1 MSGPDKSIISSIIDS
16 AGDVLVSL
24 AEISRRQQELNHLY
38 VVPGADS
45 LIAKCNRL
53 AEESEAMAAVSNQE
67 VQTILG
73 SDRRQRALNTA
84 AMAATCAAVCGA
96 WGAYAAAGSSTTA
109 VATATSLNSA
119 EALFMAGVQ
128 QGAKRFAVGVGRN
141 LVVQAFL
148 QSGDAAMNYSL
159 TGSTQKSL
167 SGTGPFVMMNA
178 MIAGALPAWQAAD
191 GMKLFIHGIR
201 GELLIA
207 AGDAI
212 KNRKNMTVLEAMK
225 AIGEDEVAKQLP
237 AVKKILISALLDD
250 SGQAAQKIYNDMV
263 STEILKATKDAAM
276 NEVAKRVP
284 QLNWM
289 TVGKARDKAVYSDDI
304 QDDLKELVRR
314 IAARRVE
321 ASIFRTTAA
330 NILVL
335 KKASQMVCDPASKI
349 TAQQVMNGA

>member
-1 MSGPDKSIISSIIDS
+1 MT
-16 AGDVLVSL
+16 L
-24 AEISRRQQELNHLY
+24 AEVSRRQKELNHLY

-53 AEESEAMAAVSNQE
+53 ADESESMAAITNQE
-67 VQTILG
+67 VQSILN
-73 SDRRQRALNTA
+73 SDRAQRALNTA
-84 AMAATCAAVCGA
+84 AMAATCAAACGA
-96 WGAYAAAGSSTTA
+96 WGAYAAAGSSAAATTA
-109 VATATSLNSA
+109 TAASSA
-119 EALFMAGVQ
+119 EALFIAGVQ

-148 QSGDAAMNYSL
+148 QVGDASMNYKM

-178 MIAGALPAWQAAD
+178 LIAGALPAWQAAD
-191 GMKLFIHGIR
+191 GMKVLVHGIR

-207 AGDAI
+207 AGDSI
-212 KNRKNMTVLEAMK
+212 KNRKNITVLDAMK

-237 AVKKILISALLDD
+237 QVKKIMISALLDD
-250 SGQAAQKIYNDMV
+250 SGQAAQKIYNNMV
-263 STEILKATKDAAM
+263 STEVLKATKDAAM
-276 NEVAKRVP
+276 DEVARRVP
-284 QLNWM
+284 KLNWM
-289 TVGKARDKAVYSDDI
+289 TVGKARNEAVYSDDI

-335 KKASQMVCDPASKI
+335 KKVTQMVCEPASKV
-349 TAQQVMNGA
+349 TVRQVMT